1 MNLLQVWHIVWNN
14 EPLQW
19 VILSVFLMASFFES
33 LFTWEYVKKELK
45 DTNDAIKYLSNP
57 KNTRNPLQN
66 TSNLKLIRWLK
77 DHRIRRDEKNQQYT
91 LSNYPSI
98 LIRSAPS
105 SYLRFIPTICTALGL
120 LGTFYGIQKGLSGI
134 NPGLSE
140 SQDLI
145 NASKDLFA
153 GMRTAFSNSLLGLG
167 SASLFTFVIF
177 ICDSIRQKQRKSLLS
192 KLKQIATLDNS
203 FQDND
208 LAIQLKNATENISKL
223 SSENIGIEVGNAL
236 TPIFKD
242 IRNELVVLR
251 EIKQDQGQEVLQ
263 NLILNLREQVIEP
276 IVDRLGES
284 ANLTR
289 DVSVSVQNLN
299 NELAGVSKSLAGS
312 IETIGDFQL
321 KTVDDLKK
329 FADSLQQTLG
339 QFQNETKDVLG
350 QVAGEINRG
359 VDQSIQ
365 GMEYQRNA
373 FRDSAD
379 QAAATFRGIRE
390 DLQSALT
397 TQAEQQRA
405 MLEEVTSQTKDIL
418 NQANTTFQKQSETIK
433 SVGEESSKVMENA
446 QQNLNKSLLN
456 IDAMLRKTSDMVQEE
471 LQQFRLN
478 YQESLEQF
486 FQQQNNLLE
495 GTLGQQREGLA
506 EVVANL
512 EQVFNAEAERRNL
525 MNQSMDKI
533 QETVE
538 VINRLASA
546 VGLTSQQ
553 QKLEMKEFI
562 RDLAQEIQQ
571 VQQRYNDH
579 TNKIDESLNNWSNNL
594 ITTQTKFFDDA
605 DFAMAKIS
613 GGLLEAANILVAAK
627 NNNDLQN

>member
-251 EIKQDQGQEVLQ
+251 EIKQDQGQEVFQ

-456 IDAMLRKTSDMVQEE
+456 IDEMLRKTSDMVQEE

>member
-1 MNLLQVWHIVWNN
+1 MNILQQVWHIVWNN

-19 VILSVFLMASFFES
+19 VILVIFVLACFVEGKEA
-33 LFTWEYVKKELK
+33 WEYVNKDLK
-45 DTNDAIKYLSNP
+45 TTNSAIDYLS
-57 KNTRNPLQN
+57 
-66 TSNLKLIRWLK
+66 
-77 DHRIRRDEKNQQYT
+77 DEKNVRNSFKNTGNKDLKDWISAHILRRDVPNQRYI

-98 LIRSAPS
+98 LIRSVPQ

-120 LGTFYGIQKGLSGI
+120 LGTFYGIQKGLRGI
-134 NPGLSE
+134 NPGLTE

-177 ICDSIRQKQRKSLLS
+177 ICDSIKKNKRKSLRSRLD
-192 KLKQIATLDNS
+192 KIAVLENFSEDS
-203 FQDND
+203 SD
-208 LAIQLKNATENISKL
+208 LATQLKVATENIFKL
-223 SSENIGIEVGNAL
+223 SSENIGTEVGKAL
-236 TPIFKD
+236 TPIFKE
-242 IRNELVVLR
+242 IKTELSVLR

-263 NLILNLREQVIEP
+263 NLILNLREEVIEP

-284 ANLTR
+284 AK
-289 DVSVSVQNLN
+289 SVQNLN
-299 NELAGVSKSLAGS
+299 SELAGVSSSLAGS
-312 IETIGDFQL
+312 IVTIRDFQL
-321 KTVDDLKK
+321 QTVGDLKQ

-339 QFQNETKDVLG
+339 RFQNETKDVLG

-365 GMEYQRNA
+365 GMEYQRTA
-373 FRDSAD
+373 FKESAN

-418 NQANTTFQKQSETIK
+418 NQANTAFQQQSQTIK
-433 SVGEESSKVMENA
+433 AVGEESSKVMENA
-446 QQNLNKSLLN
+446 QQNLNESLLN
-456 IDAMLRKTSDMVQEE
+456 IDGMLQKTSNMVQEE

-478 YQESLEQF
+478 YQKSLEQF

-506 EVVANL
+506 VVVANL

-562 RDLAQEIQQ
+562 RDLAQEINK
-571 VQQRYNDH
+571 VQQQHYSY
-579 TNKIDESLNNWSNNL
+579 TNKVDEMLHNWSNNL
-594 ITTQTKFFDDA
+594 TTSQTKFFDDA
-605 DFAMAKIS
+605 DSAMAKIS